1 MSFDPRLIAV
11 AEAIYL
17 QHFATA
23 HGSVVSAMRLVEKHP
38 FDPEGPDGE
47 DYLREA
53 AAAINAWTFA
63 NAANSGGD
71 QVE

>member
-1 MSFDPRLIAV
+1 MNIDPRLIAV

-23 HGSVVSAMRLVEKHP
+23 HGSVPSAMRLVEKRP

-53 AAAINAWTFA
+53 AAAINAWEEA
-63 NAANSGGD
+63 NR
-71 QVE
+71 